1 MFGQKSSIL
10 DIDIQSIDYQND
22 ESFISEVDGII
33 KLLLDRY
40 SVKNKNYKDIT
51 SLFSKLSD
59 VIYRRFGIR
68 FRIVSLNAFG
78 PMIIKTNP
86 ANLFVF
92 GRDID
97 SATSASDHPTI
108 QTVRELLSAIQS
120 DVRKSNKAMLKS
132 TYTVDTKNA
141 RIDGL
146 PDKTVVGIIN
156 MPMGVFAH
164 LAKDGKMNSRMITAI
179 LLHEVGHGFS
189 YIQYNGSVS
198 RRGSALTEIFK
209 QYYKDPDKAKKKAI
223 ENIGEFTDDSD
234 VISKIKNSKEEKTFW
249 AYYASVVAESVLS
262 LNKKVDFL
270 DKEAEIVADQFAS
283 RFGLSKEMAT
293 ALEAVY
299 EAMGETS
306 SSVINVNIIETTMLY
321 AVFSNLLLFLGPI
334 AGIPLTLGLIYVL
347 SRLSF
352 DTTYL
357 AKIERTRLLL
367 REFIGGI
374 NESKEISSKERKE
387 ILAAHNELI
396 SILESRNKVDKI
408 ITFLNPIKSVLYDVI
423 DFDRA
428 RYNMSVKMDNLVYAL
443 ASNELKI
450 SSLLI
455 DEKLSS

>member
-1 MFGQKSSIL
+1 MFGQNSSIF
-10 DIDIQSIDYQND
+10 DIDTQSIDYQND

-33 KLLLDRY
+33 NLLLDRY
-40 SVKNKNYKDIT
+40 SVKNKDYKDIRR
-51 SLFSKLSD
+51 LFSKLSD
-59 VIYRRFGIR
+59 VIHTRFGIR
-68 FRIVSLNAFG
+68 LSIVSNDLFA

-97 SATSASDHPTI
+97 SVSNAFDNPATRSI
-108 QTVRELLSAIQS
+108 RELLSEIQS
-120 DVRKSNKAMLKS
+120 GVRKSNKAMLKS

-141 RIDGL
+141 RVYGL
-146 PDKTVVGIIN
+146 PDSLVVGIIN
-156 MPMGVFAH
+156 MPMGVFQQFV
-164 LAKDGKMNSRMITAI
+164 KNGKMNSRMITAI

-198 RRGSALTEIFK
+198 RRGSVLTEILK

-223 ENIGEFTDDSD
+223 ENIGEFTNDND
-234 VISKIKNSKEEKTFW
+234 VILKIKKSKEDKTFW
-249 AYYASVVAESVLS
+249 AYYVSIVAESVLS
-262 LNKKVDFL
+262 LNKKIDFL

-283 RFGLSKEMAT
+283 RFGLSKDMAV
-293 ALEAVY
+293 AFEVVY
-299 EAMGETS
+299 ESMGETNTN
-306 SSVINVNIIETTMLY
+306 IYILNIIGAMMLY
-321 AVFSNLLLFLGPI
+321 SSFSNVLLLFGSISGLPLVLGI
-334 AGIPLTLGLIYVL
+334 IYML

-357 AKIERTRLLL
+357 PKTERARLFL

-374 NESKEISSKERKE
+374 NTSKELSSDERKE
-387 ILAAHNELI
+387 ILAAYNELV

-408 ITFLNPIKSVLYDVI
+408 VAFLNPIKSILYDVV

-443 ASNELKI
+443 TSNELKI